1 MPEIPDLE
9 GYRAYFSKRLPGVRV
24 SQAAVII
31 PIVVRASREQ
41 FTEALGGETF
51 AEVRRQGKYLLFPFR
66 GGRLMVVHPM
76 LTGRFQYCDPGEKR
90 RAKTAFVLALD
101 SGRELRYFDERLM
114 GKVYL
119 AQREEE
125 LPEVVPRWPEMG
137 PDAMSPQLTEEAF
150 GERLRRYRGQVKN
163 VLTKEQCVAGIGNA
177 YADEVLWEA
186 GIHPYRKLTE
196 LSDDALGGLYRA
208 MRAVMEWAA
217 PIVTERMEA
226 DGLPDDH
233 YRDHLRVHRKGG
245 EPCPRCG
252 SRILEITAGRRITNF
267 CRKCQ
272 A

>member
-1 MPEIPDLE
+1 
-9 GYRAYFSKRLPGVRV
+9 VRV
-24 SQAAVII
+24 SQAVVAI
-31 PIVVRASREQ
+31 PIVVRASKEQ
-41 FTEALGGETF
+41 FAEALGGETF
-51 AEVRRQGKYLLFPFR
+51 AEVRRQGKYLLFPFQS
-66 GGRLMVVHPM
+66 GAIMVVHPM
-76 LTGRFQYCDPGEKR
+76 LTGRFQYCDPAQKR

-101 SGRELRYFDERLM
+101 SGMELRYFDQRLM

-119 AQREEE
+119 ARDEGD
-125 LPEVVPRWPEMG
+125 LSAVVPRWTEMG
-137 PDAMSPQLTEEAF
+137 PDAMSPQLTEELF
-150 GERLRRYRGQVKN
+150 VQRLRRYRGQVKN

-196 LSDDALGGLYRA
+196 LPDEALGGLYRA
-208 MRAVMEWAA
+208 MRSVMEWATL
-217 PIVTERMEA
+217 IVVERVEA

-245 EPCPRCG
+245 QPCPRCA
-252 SRILEITAGRRITNF
+252 SRVSEITAGRRITNF